1 VRVHARGAGRWVR
14 ADRAASRE
22 QRASVVFHLGDAE
35 QLLMSA
41 AGRLDLFGY
50 LARFVMVWPAMPLG

>member
-1 VRVHARGAGRWVR
+1 
-14 ADRAASRE
+14 
-22 QRASVVFHLGDAE
+22 VVFHLGDAE